1 MKWNLVLTAAVLA
14 ACVSVVFPPEGKA
27 QNSAKQGTLDKIK
40 VQGNLEEIRRTAM
53 FSFTF
58 RPATLPVRPAGIR
71 WCTFSMVTGRTPR
84 RIGIRSLWVPPR
96 MQQERR

>member
-58 RPATLPVRPAGIR
+58 RPATLRSPNRRYPVVYFLHGYAALRPGGCR
-71 WCTFSMVTGRTPR
+71 
-84 RIGIRSLWVPPR
+84 
-96 MQQERR
+96 